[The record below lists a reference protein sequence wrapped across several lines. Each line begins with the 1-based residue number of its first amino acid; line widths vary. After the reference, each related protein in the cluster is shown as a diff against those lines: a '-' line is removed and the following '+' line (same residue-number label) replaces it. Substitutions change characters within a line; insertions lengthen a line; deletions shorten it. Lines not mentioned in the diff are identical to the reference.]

1 MKYEGLDGRS
11 YSLNLG
17 KYTLDLDDRSRSDL
31 FCEAVTVVKS
41 VYPSDPLCAEL
52 YFEGAPTKLYV
63 DLYLPVRKIAIEVQ
77 GEQHFKYV
85 RHMHKDKL
93 NFLMAKRRDVMK
105 RELLELNDIVLLYFN
120 YNERSLWKKIL
131 IEAFQKK

>member
-1 MKYEGLDGRS
+1 M
-11 YSLNLG
+11 G
-17 KYTLDLDDRSRSDL
+17 KYRLVLDDRDRSDL
-31 FCEAVTVVKS
+31 FRKAVSVVKE

-85 RHMHKDKL
+85 RHMHSNKL
-93 NFLMAKRRDVMK
+93 KFLEAKRRDAMK
-105 RELLELNDIVLLYFN
+105 KDLLELNSIVLLYFN
-120 YNERSLWKKIL
+120 YNERSEWKKIL
-131 IEAFQKK
+131 IEAFQKR